1 MDNPSIVKKIVP
13 HIILILFGLMFL
25 APFAWLLLTTFK
37 TEDEIFVIPIQWFPA
52 ELIWDNYVNAVSMI
66 PFVQYTMNTIVIAIL
81 SVAGVVIL
89 SPLVAYGFSRIDFKG
104 RNVLFIFMLST
115 LMLPMQVTMIPLYV
129 MFNNLGMLDSYW
141 PLVLTAWFGTGIA
154 YNVFMI
160 RQFFNGIPY
169 ELTESARIDGASEFR
184 IYSQIVLPLAKPA
197 LLTIGLFT
205 FLNAWSDFQGPLIY
219 LNNQDSWTLSIG
231 LKQFI
236 RENSVAWGPLM
247 AAATLFTVPIIIM
260 YFFVQKKFIE
270 GISITGMK

>member
-1 MDNPSIVKKIVP
+1 MNASILGRRLLT
-13 HIILILFGLMFL
+13 HLILILVGLMFL

-37 TEDEIFVIPIQWFPA
+37 TEDEIFVIPVQWFPS
-52 ELIWDNYVNAVSMI
+52 EWIWDNYRNAVQMI
-66 PFVQYTMNTIVIAIL
+66 PFIKYTWNTIVIALL

-104 RNVLFIFMLST
+104 RNVLFIIMLST

-129 MFNNLGMLDSYW
+129 VFNKANLLNSNW
-141 PLVLTAWFGTGIA
+141 PLVLSAWFGTGMA
-154 YNVFMI
+154 FNVFLI
-160 RQFFNGIPY
+160 RQFFNGIPI
-169 ELTESARIDGASEFR
+169 ELTESAKIDGASEFR
-184 IYSQIVLPLAKPA
+184 IYSQIILPLAKPA

-205 FLNAWSDFQGPLIY
+205 FLGAWGDFQGALIY
-219 LNNQDSWTLSIG
+219 LNDQETWTLSIG

-247 AAATLFTVPIIIM
+247 AAATLFTVPIIIL

-270 GISITGMK
+270 GITITGMK

>member
-1 MDNPSIVKKIVP
+1 MNNHSVVKKIAP
-13 HIILILFGLMFL
+13 HIILIVVGLLFL

-37 TEDEIFVIPIQWFPA
+37 SEDEIFVIPVQWFPSN
-52 ELIWDNYVNAVSMI
+52 LNWDNYMNAVSMI
-66 PFVQYTMNTIVIAIL
+66 PFVQYTLNTVIIAIL

-104 RNVLFIFMLST
+104 RNVLFLFMLST

-129 MFNNLGMLDSYW
+129 MFNKMNMLDSYW

-160 RQFFNGIPY
+160 RQFFSGIPY

-184 IYSQIVLPLAKPA
+184 IYSRIVLPLAKPA

-219 LNNQDSWTLSIG
+219 LNSDESWTLSIG

-236 RENSVAWGPLM
+236 RDNSVAWGPLM
-247 AAATLFTVPIIIM
+247 AAATLFTIPIIIL

>member
-1 MDNPSIVKKIVP
+1 MNASILGRRLRT
-13 HIILILFGLMFL
+13 HLILILVGLMFL

-37 TEDEIFVIPIQWFPA
+37 TEDEIFVIPVQWFPS
-52 ELIWDNYVNAVSMI
+52 EWIWDNYRNAVQMI
-66 PFVQYTMNTIVIAIL
+66 PFIKYTWNTIVIALL

-104 RNVLFIFMLST
+104 RNVLFIIMLST

-129 MFNNLGMLDSYW
+129 VFNKANLLNSNW
-141 PLVLTAWFGTGIA
+141 PLVLSAWFGTGMA
-154 YNVFMI
+154 FNVFLI
-160 RQFFNGIPY
+160 RQFFNGIPI
-169 ELTESARIDGASEFR
+169 ELTESAKIDGASEFR
-184 IYSQIVLPLAKPA
+184 IYSQIILPLAKPA

-205 FLNAWSDFQGPLIY
+205 FLGAWGDFQGALIY
-219 LNNQDSWTLSIG
+219 LNDQETWTLSIG

-247 AAATLFTVPIIIM
+247 AAATLFTVPIIIL

-270 GISITGMK
+270 GITITGMK